1 MTELDKLMARLER
14 LEDEL
19 IANRDFLAKTNS
31 MCFDAKTK
39 EDVTACINSKL
50 DLINWIR
57 EQNEEILVDTQ
68 HDKERESNLGIWDKA
83 VLSVGITTNH
93 LANAMIMTSNLQA
106 DQDLVARRKETQK
119 LMGACHY
126 FMGAMQAINEQ
137 TYNKYTTEEEKE
149 NDGNE

>member
-1 MTELDKLMARLER
+1 MTELDKLMGRLKR

-19 IANRDFLAKTNS
+19 VQNRDFLAKTHS

-57 EQNEEILVDTQ
+57 EQNEEILADAKY
-68 HDKERESNLGIWDKA
+68 DKERESNIGIWDKA
-83 VLSVGITTNH
+83 IVSAGMCAEYMTNVLNLTND
-93 LANAMIMTSNLQA
+93 LQLSA
-106 DQDLVARRKETQK
+106 SLSGKRQ
-119 LMGACHY
+119 ACHNLRKACQV
-126 FMGAMQAINEQ
+126 FVTEISR
-137 TYNKYTTEEEKE
+137 NKELKKEKE

>member
-1 MTELDKLMARLER
+1 MTELEKLMKRLES

-19 IANRDFLAKTNS
+19 VKNRDFLAKTNS

-68 HDKERESNLGIWDKA
+68 HDKERESNMGIWDKA
-83 VLSVGITTNH
+83 IVSAGMCAEYMTNVLN
-93 LANAMIMTSNLQA
+93 MTASLQ
-106 DQDLVARRKETQK
+106 VETFPSGRRAAAHKLREECRAFVSEISRIKELEK
-119 LMGACHY
+119 
-126 FMGAMQAINEQ
+126 
-137 TYNKYTTEEEKE
+137 EKE